1 MTTPAVII
9 CETTHQKKTSTNKS
23 EELKL
28 AWNWIFSNTLLT
40 IPSFWGM
47 NVKHLIT
54 NWQDFLR
61 KNIWHFFTD
70 SGFYTVGY
78 LILKRSLIFEW
89 MGSKKVLLK
98 QAKNACTNFP
108 KVCWEFCQDQQPWG
122 KMIWEAP
129 SFLLVCYDIC
139 WTIWNMV
146 CVTYFCSVAIEKHNH
161 HHHLGHSHAIS
172 NRTKWLTIDSNALLP
187 TGGVG

>member
-1 MTTPAVII
+1 MAKNALRGVAELWVFSVICEYGSGRSLTKKGNKFLKLKNLWGFWVGEEAKEEAILNSFVKFMTTPAVII
-9 CETTHQKKTSTNKS
+9 CETTHQKKTSTNKN

-89 MGSKKVLLK
+89 MGSKK
-98 QAKNACTNFP
+98 
-108 KVCWEFCQDQQPWG
+108 
-122 KMIWEAP
+122 
-129 SFLLVCYDIC
+129 SLV
-139 WTIWNMV
+139 
-146 CVTYFCSVAIEKHNH
+146 
-161 HHHLGHSHAIS
+161 
-172 NRTKWLTIDSNALLP
+172 
-187 TGGVG
+187 